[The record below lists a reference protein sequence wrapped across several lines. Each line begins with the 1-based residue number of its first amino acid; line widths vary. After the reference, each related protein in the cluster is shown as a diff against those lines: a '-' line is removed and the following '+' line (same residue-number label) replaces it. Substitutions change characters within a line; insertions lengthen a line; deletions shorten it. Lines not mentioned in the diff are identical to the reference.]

1 MVNYTKRVD
10 GIQVRDCVWM
20 GSPPPNKIMYDVV
33 KWETRPTPAI
43 VRNARTGQLEYS
55 FESCYS
61 LAHLIWNPKEEEFK
75 FEGVGTRWLKEA
87 PSKEVC
93 DMLLEFCANAAK
105 NLKESAL

>member
-20 GSPPPNKIMYDVV
+20 GAPPPNVIMYDVV
-33 KWETRPTPAI
+33 KWEIRPTPTI
-43 VRNARTGQLEYS
+43 VRNVRTGQLEYS

-61 LAHLIWNPKEEEFK
+61 LAHLIWNSKDEKFE
-75 FEGVGTRWLKEA
+75 FEGVGLRWLKEA

-93 DMLLEFCANAAK
+93 DMLLDFCAKTAK
-105 NLKESAL
+105 KLEENE